1 MLLSLLKGHPL
12 VYCLMRPGMSM
23 MVVVELVPERAD
35 YLDLGDIFSTII
47 E

>member
-1 MLLSLLKGHPL
+1 
-12 VYCLMRPGMSM
+12 MRPGMSM